1 MSDTIVHI
9 IAAWGYA
16 GVFLWMAI
24 GSACIP
30 VPSEVI
36 MPFAGA
42 MSVTQG
48 MFNFHALAFAGAFG
62 NLAGSIAAYFVG
74 MWGGRPF
81 LQKYGRYVLIHD
93 RDIDKADRAFARY
106 GEAIVFFGRMVPF
119 IRAFVSLPAGIARMN
134 FVRFCVY
141 TFLGGLAWCYLLT
154 WLGVKLGQNWAML
167 SVYFHKAD
175 IAVGVLLAA
184 LIGFWLWRHLR
195 PEAPAS
201 SPSQPAESRS
211 AEG

>member
-1 MSDTIVHI
+1 
-9 IAAWGYA
+9 
-16 GVFLWMAI
+16 MAI

-42 MSVTQG
+42 MVVTQG
-48 MFNFHALAFAGAFG
+48 MFNFHALAFAGALG
-62 NLAGSIAAYFVG
+62 NLAGSIIAYLAG

-81 LQKYGRYVLIHD
+81 LQKYGRYVLIRQ
-93 RDIDKADRAFARY
+93 RDIDNADWAFGRY

-134 FVRFCVY
+134 FLRFCVY
-141 TFLGGLAWCYLLT
+141 TFLGGLVWCYLLT
-154 WLGVKLGQNWAML
+154 WLGLKLGQNWAIL

-175 IAVGVLLAA
+175 IAVGGVVVA
-184 LIGFWLWRHLR
+184 LVAFWLWHHLR
-195 PEAPAS
+195 PETPGAAPGT
-201 SPSQPAESRS
+201 PAESQS
-211 AEG
+211 AKS